1 MFDSGSSGP
10 APEAA
15 GEPAGP
21 VPAGL
26 AAAVAA
32 TDVAGARLDRVVALP
47 PGPLAGRS
55 ARRDRPRRLGPRRR
69 VELLQ
74 AWERASRWITARQL
88 AAVVAVAG
96 AVQTNKDDFARE
108 DVRAALRDVGGSW
121 RQDVDL
127 ARALHGPLARAEAA
141 LSEGALSYPQARALQ
156 QETEPL
162 DDAAARAVCKQVL
175 GDARTRTPA
184 DFRRRVRAAV
194 IAVDPIGAELRA
206 EAATAHR
213 QVTRRVLPD
222 GQAGLDCAGPA
233 LAVAAIWAVLTRRTG
248 LTHPDDPRTLDQRR
262 FDALLD
268 ICRTATTDQTLTQLA
283 NPRTGPTDSPDPA
296 GPGAGDPAAPSPET
310 PVAGRRPRRRASR
323 TGTGAGVFVFA
334 DAATW
339 AGLAE
344 HPADLDGY
352 GPIPPGMA
360 RDCFTDA
367 QWRAVVTD
375 ALTGLVTAVSDQT
388 YTPSP
393 RTRRH
398 LFAQDRGC
406 LFPGCPAPVW
416 YCDADHSTP
425 HDQGGC
431 TDPDNCGLLCRR
443 HHRLKTHTGWTWTRH
458 PDGTPAWTSPD
469 GHIWTRPPQRYHYA
483 RPPTRAA
490 TATRTRTGT
499 ATSDTGTGTGTATGT
514 GPGND
519 TGPPGST
526 GTDPHAGPSPSGA
539 GPGREAADT
548 AAARTTPTTNPADE
562 IPPF

>member
-47 PGPLAGRS
+47 PGPLQVGLLAAIDPDALDHAG
-55 ARRDRPRRLGPRRR
+55 R

-96 AVQTNKDDFARE
+96 AVQTSKDDFARE

-141 LSEGALSYPQARALQ
+141 LSEGSLSYPQARALQ

-162 DDAAARAVCKQVL
+162 DDDAARAVCKQVL

-233 LAVAAIWAVLTRRTG
+233 VAVAAIWAVLTRRAG

-268 ICRTATTDQTLTQLA
+268 ICRTATTDQTLTQLSD
-283 NPRTGPTDSPDPA
+283 TK
-296 GPGAGDPAAPSPET
+296 PS
-310 PVAGRRPRRRASR
+310 ARRRPRRRASR

-344 HPADLDGY
+344 HPAD
-352 GPIPPGMA
+352 
-360 RDCFTDA
+360 
-367 QWRAVVTD
+367 
-375 ALTGLVTAVSDQT
+375 
-388 YTPSP
+388 
-393 RTRRH
+393 
-398 LFAQDRGC
+398 
-406 LFPGCPAPVW
+406 
-416 YCDADHSTP
+416 
-425 HDQGGC
+425 
-431 TDPDNCGLLCRR
+431 
-443 HHRLKTHTGWTWTRH
+443 
-458 PDGTPAWTSPD
+458 
-469 GHIWTRPPQRYHYA
+469 
-483 RPPTRAA
+483 
-490 TATRTRTGT
+490 
-499 ATSDTGTGTGTATGT
+499 
-514 GPGND
+514 
-519 TGPPGST
+519 
-526 GTDPHAGPSPSGA
+526 
-539 GPGREAADT
+539 
-548 AAARTTPTTNPADE
+548 
-562 IPPF
+562 

>member
-1 MFDSGSSGP
+1 
-10 APEAA
+10 
-15 GEPAGP
+15 
-21 VPAGL
+21 
-26 AAAVAA
+26 
-32 TDVAGARLDRVVALP
+32 
-47 PGPLAGRS
+47 
-55 ARRDRPRRLGPRRR
+55 
-69 VELLQ
+69 
-74 AWERASRWITARQL
+74 
-88 AAVVAVAG
+88 
-96 AVQTNKDDFARE
+96 VQTNKDDFARE

-233 LAVAAIWAVLTRRTG
+233 VAVAAIWAVLTRRAG

-268 ICRTATTDQTLTQLA
+268 ICRTATTDQTLTQLSD
-283 NPRTGPTDSPDPA
+283 TT
-296 GPGAGDPAAPSPET
+296 PS
-310 PVAGRRPRRRASR
+310 AGRRPRRRASR

-375 ALTGLVTAVSDQT
+375 ALTGLVASVSDT
-388 YTPSP
+388 SYTPSP

-499 ATSDTGTGTGTATGT
+499 ATPETGAGAETAPAT
-514 GPGND
+514 
-519 TGPPGST
+519 S
-526 GTDPHAGPSPSGA
+526 TDPHTGPAPIRAGPVED
-539 GPGREAADT
+539 R
-548 AAARTTPTTNPADE
+548 
-562 IPPF
+562 PPY